1 MLLSPI
7 IDYTIKFL
15 LSPIIYYITILLS
28 PIIYHIKM
36 LLSPIIY
43 FIMDFKKLQI
53 AKCYMQ
59 NNDIIKLVEIILN
72 FLKFYRN

>member
-7 IDYTIKFL
+7 IDYTIKIL

-43 FIMDFKKLQI
+43 FIMDFKKLQM
-53 AKCYMQ
+53 AKCFTPK
-59 NNDIIKLVEIILN
+59 NDIINLVENFEIFPQIL
-72 FLKFYRN
+72 